1 MDQPTFTRAEINA
14 VLHQDFLAF
23 VHRCFQQ
30 LEPGQ
35 TFAPEWFL
43 EAIAYELGRIYRGEN
58 RRLIINMPPRSLKSI
73 MASVAFPAFVLGRD
87 PRRRIICVSYS
98 SDLAT
103 KHAADCRAVVASR
116 WYQAVFPGTRIG
128 GKDTQSEFTTTQR
141 GGRQA
146 TSIGGTLTGRGGDL
160 IIIDDPLKGQDAM
173 SEAKRAE
180 VIQSYSNTLISRLDD
195 KRTGSIIVVMQRVHM
210 DDLTGYL
217 LQGGGEDW
225 TVLSLPAIAMA
236 EQDIPLLHGRVHH
249 RQIGDVLSSR
259 EPPEIL
265 NELKRDMG
273 GDAFE
278 AQYQQQPV
286 PPGGMI
292 VKRDWV
298 QRYKDLPTDRRG
310 FMVVQSWDTAAKGG
324 PANDY
329 SVCTTWLKDL
339 TGAQHFLV
347 HVWRDRVDYPG
358 LKKKVVE
365 LAQTFDA
372 KKVLIEDSTTA
383 MALIQ
388 ELRPTVRGLTA
399 IKPENDKKSRMAV
412 AAAQFEAKQVY
423 FPLTAPWL
431 KDLETELFSFP
442 GGRHDD
448 QVDSISQALLHRNKT
463 METWAR
469 LAAQIG

>member
-1 MDQPTFTRAEINA
+1 MGQPTFTKAEINA
-14 VLHQDFLAF
+14 LLHQDFLAF
-23 VHRCFQQ
+23 VQRCFQQ

-35 TFAPEWFL
+35 TFVPEWFL
-43 EAIAYELGRIYRGEN
+43 EAIAYQLERIYRGKN

-73 MASVAFPAFVLGRD
+73 MASVAFPAFVLGHD

-103 KHAADCRAVVASR
+103 KHAADCRAVVGSP
-116 WYQAVFPGTRIG
+116 WYRAVFPWTRIG
-128 GKDTQSEFTTTQR
+128 GKDTQTEFKTTQR

-180 VIQSYSNTLISRLDD
+180 VVQSYSNTLISRLDD
-195 KRTGSIIVVMQRVHM
+195 KRTGAIIVVMQRVHM

-217 LQGGGEDW
+217 MQGGGEDW
-225 TVLSLPAIAMA
+225 TVLSLPAIAVA
-236 EQDIPLLHGRVHH
+236 EEDIPLLHGRVH
-249 RQIGDVLSSR
+249 RRRTGDVLSRR
-259 EPPEIL
+259 EPRGIL
-265 NELKRDMG
+265 DGLKREMG

-286 PPGGMI
+286 PPGGMM
-292 VKRDWV
+292 VKRHWV
-298 QRYKDLPTDRRG
+298 QRYKDPPTDHRG

-324 PANDY
+324 PANDF
-329 SVCTTWLKDL
+329 SVCTTWLKAL

-347 HVWRDRVDYPG
+347 HLWRDRVDYPT

-365 LAQTFDA
+365 LAHTFDA

-383 MALIQ
+383 TALLQ
-388 ELRPTVRGLTA
+388 ELKPTVRGLTA
-399 IKPENDKKSRMAV
+399 IKPENDKKSRMAI

-423 FPLTAPWL
+423 FPERAPWL
-431 KDLETELFSFP
+431 ADLEAELFAFP
-442 GGRHDD
+442 GGRYDD
-448 QVDSISQALLHRNKT
+448 QVDSISQALLHRDKAL
-463 METWAR
+463 ETWAR
-469 LAAQIG
+469 LAAQSG